1 MTDDENTLAGGRQ
14 PRAVSELPHGL
25 IVTLEVLEGP
35 DRGLRYRMSSGR
47 AVIGRK
53 DSDIVLTDATVS
65 GRHAI
70 VECEKGRLFI
80 TDLESTNG
88 TRLNGE
94 RVESAPIGNLDEIQ
108 VGQTRMLLSVIEDRY
123 GEFAPESDDD
133 DTGESRV
140 NTSKPQPVEAT
151 RITKALPNP
160 EIPEGIHFVLEVID
174 GPDKGAKHRVVNRST
189 IIGRDPLA
197 ELSLTDP
204 AISARHCQIEVH
216 NKDKMTIKDLAST
229 NGTRLNDS
237 YISAVKIRNGDVIQ
251 LGSTRVR
258 LLIHI
263 RAQGT
268 PIE

>member
-1 MTDDENTLAGGRQ
+1 MSDHEDTQAGGKER
-14 PRAVSELPHGL
+14 RAVSELPHGL

-35 DRGLRYRMSSGR
+35 DRGLRYRMSCGR

-53 DSDIVLTDATVS
+53 EADIVLTDPTVS
-65 GRHAI
+65 GRHAA
-70 VECEKGRLFI
+70 VECEKGRLYV

-94 RVESAPIGNLDEIQ
+94 RVESGPAGNLDEIQ
-108 VGQTRMLLSVIEDRY
+108 VGQTRLLLSVIEDRY
-123 GEFAPESDDD
+123 GEFQPETDDE
-133 DTGESRV
+133 DTDESRV
-140 NTSKPQPVEAT
+140 GAAVPPIEPT

-160 EIPEGIHFVLEVID
+160 ELPSGIHVVLEVIE
-174 GPDKGAKHRVVNRST
+174 GPDLGLKLRIVNRST

-204 AISARHCQIEVH
+204 AVSARHCQIEVH
-216 NKDKMTIKDLAST
+216 NKDKMTIKDLASS

-237 YISAVKIRNGDVIQ
+237 YISAVKIRNADVAQI
-251 LGSTRVR
+251 GSTKIRI
-258 LLIHI
+258 LIHI

-268 PIE
+268 SND